1 MNGYERILA
10 KLEGRP
16 TDCLPLTPI
25 TMMFAADAIG
35 VPYGRYAADHRLL
48 ADGQL
53 CVAEKY
59 DFDHVSVISD
69 PAREAADLGAA
80 VHFYDDQPPALDE
93 SNALLAEKSRLD
105 SLEIPDPL
113 KNGSRM
119 FDRVQAVALFK
130 EKVKGKKW
138 IEGWVEGPC
147 AEGADLRGINQLMLD
162 FTDDPE
168 FVHRLFEFGIKV
180 AMKFA
185 KAQIDAGCD
194 ILGVGDAAASLVG
207 PRIYKGFVLPYE
219 KRLVQGIH
227 DLGGRVRLHI
237 CGNTSRSLAEIGTL
251 GCDYVDLDYMVSVE
265 AARKQMGEKQVLTAN
280 IDPVK
285 VLRNGT
291 PEILTAALV
300 KCHEEAGNNFIVG
313 AGCEVPRDT
322 PIANLEAM
330 RNFAKKASSG

>member
-1 MNGYERILA
+1 MNGYERTLA
-10 KLEGRP
+10 ILEGRP
-16 TDCLPLTPI
+16 ADCLPLMPI

-35 VPYGRYAADHRLL
+35 VPYGRYATDYRLL
-48 ADGQL
+48 VEGQL
-53 CVAEKY
+53 AVAEK
-59 DFDHVSVISD
+59 FDIDQVSAISD
-69 PAREAADLGAA
+69 PAREATDLGAE

-93 SNALLAEKSRLD
+93 GNSLLADKSRLE

-113 KNGSRM
+113 KSGSRM

-130 EKVKGKKW
+130 DKVKGQKW

-147 AEGADLRGINQLMLD
+147 AEGSDLRGINKLMLD

-168 FVHRLFEFGIKV
+168 FVHRLFDFCIKT
-180 AMKFA
+180 ALKFA

-194 ILGVGDAAASLVG
+194 VLGVGDAAASLVG
-207 PRIYKGFVLPYE
+207 PRIYKEFVLPYE
-219 KRLVQGIH
+219 RRLVQGIH

-237 CGNTSRSLAEIGTL
+237 CGNTSRVLTEIGTL
-251 GCDYVDLDYMVSVE
+251 GCDYVDLDYMVPMD
-265 AARKQMGEKQVLTAN
+265 AARKQMGDKQVLTAN

-291 PEILTAALV
+291 PETVTQALT
-300 KCHEEAGNNFIVG
+300 KCFEEAGPNLIVG

-330 RNFAKKASSG
+330 RDFAKQR

>member
-1 MNGYERILA
+1 MNGYERTLA
-10 KLEGRP
+10 MLEGRP
-16 TDCLPLTPI
+16 ADSLPLMPI

-35 VPYGRYAADHRLL
+35 VPYGRYATDYRLL
-48 ADGQL
+48 VEGQL
-53 CVAEKY
+53 AVAEK
-59 DFDHVSVISD
+59 FDVDQVSAISD
-69 PAREAADLGAA
+69 PAREATDLGAE

-93 SNALLAEKSRLD
+93 GNSLLADKSRLE

-113 KNGSRM
+113 KSGSRM

-130 EKVKGKKW
+130 DKVKGQKW

-147 AEGADLRGINQLMLD
+147 AEGSDLRGINKLMLD

-168 FVHRLFEFGIKV
+168 FVHRLFDFCIKT
-180 AMKFA
+180 ALKFA

-194 ILGVGDAAASLVG
+194 VLGVGDAAASLVG
-207 PRIYKGFVLPYE
+207 PRIYKEFVLPYE
-219 KRLVQGIH
+219 RRLVQGIH

-237 CGNTSRSLAEIGTL
+237 CGNTSRVLTEIGTL
-251 GCDYVDLDYMVSVE
+251 GCDYVDLDYMVPMD
-265 AARKQMGEKQVLTAN
+265 AARKQMGDKQVLTAN

-291 PEILTAALV
+291 PETVTLALA
-300 KCHEEAGNNFIVG
+300 KCFEEAGPNLIVG

-330 RNFAKKASSG
+330 RNFARKRI